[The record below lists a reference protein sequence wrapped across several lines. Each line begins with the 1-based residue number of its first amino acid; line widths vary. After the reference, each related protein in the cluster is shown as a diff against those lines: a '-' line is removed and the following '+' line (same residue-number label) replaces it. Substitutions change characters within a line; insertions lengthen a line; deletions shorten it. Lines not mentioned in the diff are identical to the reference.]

1 MKGEANMVDV
11 ILDVVTLALSIVT
24 IVIVLKIWRDKSR
37 EDRS

>member
-1 MKGEANMVDV
+1 MVDV